1 MDAQQEFDNKYVSST
16 ELCTDLGVTRAT
28 IVNARRRG
36 ALPEPVKIN
45 RPDGSPHVMLWL
57 REEVEPYL
65 ERWRAELAER
75 RGEADAA

>member
-1 MDAQQEFDNKYVSST
+1 MNAQQEFDSKYVSST
-16 ELCTDLGVTRAT
+16 ELCEDLGVTRAT

-36 ALPEPVKIN
+36 ALPEPVRVN

-57 REEVEPYL
+57 REEVAPYL